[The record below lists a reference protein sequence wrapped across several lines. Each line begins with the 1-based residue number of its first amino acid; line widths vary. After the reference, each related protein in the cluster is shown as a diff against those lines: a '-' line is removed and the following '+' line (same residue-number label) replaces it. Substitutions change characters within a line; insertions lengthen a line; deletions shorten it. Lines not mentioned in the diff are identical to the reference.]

1 MEKIFYNASLP
12 RSGSTLLQ
20 NLLAQNPDI
29 YASPTSGLIELI
41 NNAKVAFTDRPEF
54 AALDS
59 QLVKKGFANFCK
71 GGIEGYCSAITDK
84 QYVIDKNFSW
94 GKEFNLLTTMNGAKP
109 KIIVMVR
116 DLRDVFASMEEGYRT
131 SPEKANPNVDW
142 TSLRNTTLE
151 KRLNSW
157 ASGQPVGSSLDILM
171 ELIVQKN
178 DKDIFFVKYEHLC
191 QHAAQVMEG
200 IYKYLEIPHYNHN
213 FNKIEQLTDQNDN
226 MYVYNHKIRPTL
238 EVVPSKAETILG
250 KEGCKWVSDNYQWF
264 FKYFQYAL

>member
-59 QLVKKGFANFCK
+59 DLVKKGFTNFCK
-71 GGIEGYCSAITDK
+71 GGMQGYCSAITDK
-84 QYVIDKNFSW
+84 KYVIDKNFSW
-94 GKEFNLLTTMNGAKP
+94 GKEFNLLTTMNGVKP

-116 DLRDVFASMEEGYRT
+116 DLREIFASMEEGYRA
-131 SPEKANPNVDW
+131 SPEKSHSNIDW
-142 TSLRNTTLE
+142 STLRNTTLE
-151 KRLNSW
+151 KRMNSW
-157 ASGQPVGSSLDILM
+157 AMSQPLGSSLDILM
-171 ELIVQKN
+171 ELIIQKN
-178 DKDIFFVKYEHLC
+178 NKDIFFIKYEHLC
-191 QHAAQVMEG
+191 QNPVQVIEAL
-200 IYKYLEIPHYNHN
+200 YTYLDISYFNHN
-213 FNKIEQLTDQNDN
+213 FNNIEQLTDQNDN
-226 MYVYNHKIRPTL
+226 MYTYNHKIKPVL
-238 EVVPSKAETILG
+238 KAVPIKAESILG
-250 KEGCKWVSDNYQWF
+250 KEGSKWVYDNYQWF